1 MFVSQVFL
9 TTRIEFSAVWKQEE
23 LMKKEKSAE
32 EKTKEME
39 NVGESKQLH
48 LGLPMEFQ
56 ISQSSR
62 KICWFLTQPGVLWGH
77 GHFLTFCISSGGGQA
92 KLIPLHFWGPCFSV
106 ATSLSTGTPKPRCPQ
121 PSCLPSLGQ
130 DSSPRCDNARFF
142 QVENVLFI
150 KEKNGGGS
158 GKEVPE

>member
-56 ISQSSR
+56 ISQSPR
-62 KICWFLTQPGVLWGH
+62 KICWFLTQPGVL
-77 GHFLTFCISSGGGQA
+77 
-92 KLIPLHFWGPCFSV
+92 
-106 ATSLSTGTPKPRCPQ
+106 
-121 PSCLPSLGQ
+121 
-130 DSSPRCDNARFF
+130 
-142 QVENVLFI
+142 
-150 KEKNGGGS
+150 
-158 GKEVPE
+158 